1 MEWYTYYMGYFHG
14 DFTCVDAQKSYGFG
28 ITWGWVSDDI
38 LSKTISGKFKA
49 EPFVLIQ
56 TPSMA
61 LMLCDTLPLVSR
73 LELQP
78 DT

>member
-1 MEWYTYYMGYFHG
+1 M
-14 DFTCVDAQKSYGFG
+14 
-28 ITWGWVSDDI
+28 SDDI
-38 LSKTISGKFKA
+38 LSKTISGKFKVK
-49 EPFVLIQ
+49 PFVLIQ